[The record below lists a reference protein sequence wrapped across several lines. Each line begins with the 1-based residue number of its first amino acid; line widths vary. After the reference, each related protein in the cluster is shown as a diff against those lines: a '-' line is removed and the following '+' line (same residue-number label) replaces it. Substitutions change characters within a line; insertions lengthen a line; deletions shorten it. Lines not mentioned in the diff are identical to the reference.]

1 MTALLII
8 LVVLWIAPILVAHDI
23 GKKRNRTGW
32 PYGLLLGWLGVLILS
47 CTSYLPSDA
56 ERRIREFEAQ
66 RQLNNFE
73 AHQVLAEQQKKVG
86 VLGSFG
92 IDR

>member
-1 MTALLII
+1 MTALVIF
-8 LVVLWIAPILVAHDI
+8 VAVMWFAPICVAHDI

-32 PYGLLLGWLGVLILS
+32 VYGFVLGWLGVLILS
-47 CTSYLPSDA
+47 CTSYLPSEA

-73 AHQVLAEQQKKVG
+73 AHQVVSEQQKKVG